1 MANARDL
8 SAESMSTTLSNT
20 RHEAFALHIANGH
33 KLERAHELAG
43 FKPDRKTAW
52 SLRHRPDIS
61 RRVEELLKE
70 RVQADT
76 RRRVRRE
83 KGDEDLRERVI
94 EELRRI
100 AFADVREVMK
110 WNREPVMSPD
120 GEVLGI
126 VDRVTVTASDK
137 LTDSSAAAIK
147 SVFQK
152 AGSLRVELHDK
163 RAALEA
169 LAKILKGDDGQP
181 TGGVHVTQVNV
192 GSVSAIDAAQRIA
205 FLLSAAQARVAPSPA
220 PIVIEGEPGKSD
232 EPGTVPVSNLSL
244 YRPEPNTR

>member
-1 MANARDL
+1 MGNARDL
-8 SAESMSTTLSNT
+8 SAETMSTTLSNA
-20 RHEAFALHIANGH
+20 RHEAFALNIANGH

-43 FKPDRKTAW
+43 FKPDCKTAW

-61 RRVEELLKE
+61 RRIEELLKD
-70 RVQADT
+70 RVQAAT

-83 KGDEDLRERVI
+83 KKEEDLRERVI

-100 AFADVREVMK
+100 AFADVRDVMK

-120 GEVLGI
+120 GEVLDVI
-126 VDRVTVTASDK
+126 DRITVTASDK

-152 AGSLRVELHDK
+152 AGTLRVELHDK

-169 LAKILKGDDGQP
+169 LARILKGDGGQP

-192 GSVSAIDAAQRIA
+192 GQMNALELAQRVH
-205 FLLSAAQARVAPSPA
+205 FLLAAAAHRAPA
-220 PIVIEGEPGKSD
+220 PKTIDGEVTKDGD
-232 EPGTVPVSNLSL
+232 HETQLMDGGT
-244 YRPEPNTR
+244 RAHG

>member
-1 MANARDL
+1 MGRRIT
-8 SAESMSTTLSNT
+8 SMSAPLRNA
-20 RHEAFALHIANGH
+20 RHEAFALQIANGH

-61 RRVEELLKE
+61 LRVDQLLKE

-83 KGDEDLRERVI
+83 KKEEDLRDRVI
-94 EELRRI
+94 EELERI
-100 AFADVREVMK
+100 AFADVRDVMK
-110 WNREPVMSPD
+110 WNREPVVSPD
-120 GEVLGI
+120 GEVLDV
-126 VDRVTVTASDK
+126 VDRITVTASEK
-137 LTDSSAAAIK
+137 LSDSSAAAIK

-169 LAKILKGDDGQP
+169 LGKATPRNKCFNLRLR
-181 TGGVHVTQVNV
+181 N
-192 GSVSAIDAAQRIA
+192 
-205 FLLSAAQARVAPSPA
+205 RVAN
-220 PIVIEGEPGKSD
+220 
-232 EPGTVPVSNLSL
+232 VPRTL
-244 YRPEPNTR
+244 P